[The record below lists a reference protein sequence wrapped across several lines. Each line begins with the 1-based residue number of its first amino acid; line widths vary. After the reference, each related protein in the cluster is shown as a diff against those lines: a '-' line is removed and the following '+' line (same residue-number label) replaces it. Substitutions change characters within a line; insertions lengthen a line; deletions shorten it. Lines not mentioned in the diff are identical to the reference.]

1 MLLILLSRLTKA
13 HTGEYLAEKTATCQ
27 TEYGLTNSVL
37 SMALDNASNNT
48 TMLQE
53 LPLLLPPDATVGT
66 TYQIRCFG
74 HIINLSVKAF
84 LSLFDSSAKA
94 IKADEKPKEDEEDE
108 TDEDVPESD
117 SEEFEED
124 EEDERDTGDWDEIA
138 RLTHSLSEV
147 AELDAEDKV
156 VGRTTMKKVC
166 LSFPSLFLTF

>member
-1 MLLILLSRLTKA
+1 MVLNN
-13 HTGEYLAEKTATCQ
+13 AT
-27 TEYGLTNSVL
+27 
-37 SMALDNASNNT
+37 NNT

-53 LPLLLPPDATVGT
+53 LPLLLPPDATIGT

-94 IKADEKPKEDEEDE
+94 IKADEKPKEDEDEDDK
-108 TDEDVPESD
+108 TDEDIPESD

-124 EEDERDTGDWDEIA
+124 AEDERDMGDWDEIA
-138 RLTHSLSEV
+138 ELTHLLPEV
-147 AELDAEDKV
+147 AELDAQDKV

-166 LSFPSLFLTF
+166 LSFLYLVLTF